1 MKMGNAHETMF
12 GDNKDMKLL
21 MLSNFIN
28 YVYI

>member
-21 MLSNFIN
+21 MSNFIN